1 MGGQLIM
8 DFYEA
13 LKKLYVPQFG
23 SIWKAPNRIWTSG
36 FARGANGEHIHP
48 SIVEKIYK
56 DNVTVTLVPGTSKD
70 YQRGSC
76 VWKADLSVNS
86 RKTYFLLKLSMPYHI
101 DDLKDN
107 ERGWDGIDELDNEQ
121 KSDFNR
127 QIKFC
132 RG

>member
-1 MGGQLIM
+1 M

-13 LKKLYVPQFG
+13 LKKIYVPQFG

-36 FARGANGEHIHP
+36 FAMGANSEHIHP
-48 SIVEKIYK
+48 SIVEKLYK

-76 VWKADLSVNS
+76 VWKVDLSGNS
-86 RKTYFLLKLSMPYHI
+86 TTTHFLLKLSMPYHI
-101 DDLKDN
+101 DDLKN
-107 ERGWDGIDELDNEQ
+107 KERGWDGIDELDDEQ
-121 KSDFNR
+121 KVDFKR